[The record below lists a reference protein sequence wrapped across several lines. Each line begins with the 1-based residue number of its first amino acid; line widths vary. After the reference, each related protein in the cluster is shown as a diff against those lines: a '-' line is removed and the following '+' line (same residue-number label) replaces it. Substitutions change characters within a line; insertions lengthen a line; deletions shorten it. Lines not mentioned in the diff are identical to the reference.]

1 MAVRGI
7 RGGKG
12 RASGTSGPSRPEST
26 GKTHGTDFG
35 SKVKAEKTESAGGAS
50 PAASSGVSSADPV
63 TLRALELARK
73 LRSGEIS
80 SKEEATKQ
88 LIAEILKEKL
98 RMQSQGLTSRIADAL
113 VDDPR
118 LSQALDRLWASEG

>member
-12 RASGTSGPSRPEST
+12 RASGTSGSSRSQSASKA
-26 GKTHGTDFG
+26 GRTDFEA
-35 SKVKAEKTESAGGAS
+35 KVKVGRSEPTGTAS
-50 PAASSGVSSADPV
+50 PVAPSSAAAADPV
-63 TLRALELARK
+63 TARALELARK

-80 SKEEATKQ
+80 TREEATKQ

-98 RMQSQGLTSRIADAL
+98 RMQSESLTSRIADAL

-118 LSQALDRLWASEG
+118 LNQALDRLWASES